1 MHSEGQRIIF
11 VRQAHDGRW
20 DRRDTLRLRQRL
32 SAEADHGALVMD
44 RSKGG
49 MGRLW
54 ASRQWHEQSAKTMR
68 PRAWSTRAMVIS

>member
-11 VRQAHDGRW
+11 VRHAHDERW
-20 DRRDTLRLRQRL
+20 DRRDTLRLRQWL

-49 MGRLW
+49 W
-54 ASRQWHEQSAKTMR
+54 ADCGPVA
-68 PRAWSTRAMVIS
+68 